1 MNTTRRPEILAHL
14 TDKHGVDR
22 VTMAW
27 LRNRFNTDWD
37 KLSRPRA
44 DEISAWLQAEMVLHQ
59 PAVLPSR
66 DTEKVTVYLLNSQ
79 VGMLIAAA
87 RGDGPFADN
96 ASFATLYMQ
105 AHANILAKQEI
116 GTQADSDA
124 E

>member
-1 MNTTRRPEILAHL
+1 MTTSRRPEILAHL
-14 TDKHGVDR
+14 KDKHGIDC

-27 LRNRFNTDWD
+27 LRNRFNPDWD

-44 DEISAWLQAEMVLHQ
+44 DEISGWLKAEMVLHQ

-66 DTEKVTVYLLNSQ
+66 DTEQVTLYSLNSR

-87 RGDGPFADN
+87 RGDGPFAD
-96 ASFATLYMQ
+96 STSWATRYLQ
-105 AHANILAKQEI
+105 AHASNLAKQES
-116 GTQADSDA
+116 GTQEDVPA